1 MNTSQMSK
9 HKLVKLESTGIFFG
23 KKEVKFSIKRVIY
36 KSLLFLG
43 LKTALFVGEASL
55 SQMLTLPWG
64 K

>member
-1 MNTSQMSK
+1 MSK

-23 KKEVKFSIKRVIY
+23 KKKVKFAIRAIY
-36 KSLLFLG
+36 KSLHFLG

-55 SQMLTLPWG
+55 SQMLTLPWD